1 MATLKN
7 TTINDTGYLQL
18 PSGTT
23 AQRPVSPTT
32 GMARWN
38 TTLIQAEI
46 YNGTSWVSVTNSAVP
61 TVYQSASLYAQ
72 LNDNKVYSLGTL
84 TADVVEIV
92 AYGSYGTDEV
102 NTSLTV
108 LKMNGGAQ
116 TRIPQGDPGSTH
128 TVSVWYR
135 SNSVNDYGMLY
146 SKYISPG
153 TSSYGNDIWDGNGNN
168 AIYLNA
174 GDGYNN
180 PYAGSTGLRFNN
192 NSWYHYCFTFNG
204 STAYMYLNGSLL
216 GAPATYRSFNG
227 YTGPW
232 SLGSWSGTSQFG
244 NYALNNGR
252 FYKYAVF
259 PTALSS
265 ADVLALYN
273 AGM

>member
-23 AQRPVSPTT
+23 AQRPVTPVT
-32 GMARWN
+32 GMVRWN
-38 TTLIQAEI
+38 TSLSQAEL
-46 YNGTSWVSVTNSAVP
+46 YNGSSWISMSSPVP

-84 TADVVEIV
+84 SADVVEIV
-92 AYGSYGTDEV
+92 NYGSYGTDEV

-108 LKMNGGAQ
+108 LKMNGNGAQ

-135 SNSVNDYGMLY
+135 SNSASDSGMLF
-146 SKYISPG
+146 SKYVTVNG
-153 TSSYGNDIWDGNGNN
+153 SYGNDIWDGNGNN
-168 AIYLNA
+168 AIYLNN
-174 GDGYNN
+174 GDGYGN

-192 NSWYHYCFTFNG
+192 NPWYHYCFTFNG
-204 STAYMYLNGSLL
+204 STAYMYLNGSLI
-216 GAPATYRSFNG
+216 GAPGTYRSFNG
-227 YTGPW
+227 YTGQW
-232 SLGSWSGTSQFG
+232 SLGSWSGQYFG
-244 NYALNNGR
+244 QYSLNNGR

-259 PTALSS
+259 PTALS
-265 ADVLALYN
+265 AGEVLTLYN